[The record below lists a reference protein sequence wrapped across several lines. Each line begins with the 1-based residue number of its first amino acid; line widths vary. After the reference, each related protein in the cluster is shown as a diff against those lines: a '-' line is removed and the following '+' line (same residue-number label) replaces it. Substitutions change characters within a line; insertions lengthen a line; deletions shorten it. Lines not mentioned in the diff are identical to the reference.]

1 MIISFSVFKEKIESG
16 EKKQTIRKY
25 SEKRYKQFC
34 NAKKY
39 QLYWGSPRNGG
50 TLIKEVELERFP
62 QIIRFMQRDSY
73 VGIKRRFKRVLNC
86 IIDEE
91 TGESVPMFSLAKADG
106 FDNDFDMWDWFFEKY
121 YDRMFSEKF
130 MVIRWK

>member
-1 MIISFSVFKEKIESG
+1 MIISFSVFKDKIESG

-39 QLYWGSPRNGG
+39 QLYWGNPRNGG
-50 TLIKEVELERFP
+50 TKIKEVEPKELPFVI
-62 QIIRFMQRDSY
+62 QFIQRDSF
-73 VGIKRRFKRVLNC
+73 VGKNNRFRRSIINILN
-86 IIDEE
+86 DQ
-91 TGESVPMFSLAKADG
+91 TGEWISEYELSKLDG
-106 FDNDFDMWDWFFEKY
+106 FESTLDMDDWFREHY
-121 YDRMFSEKF
+121 GERMFTEKF